1 MIKIIYPISLWF
13 FRSNMERTV
22 EHDNYTCQEI
32 LVLEPL
38 KYKKGNIFGGKVLEK
53 NDLTLPDSKSVS
65 ALLEKDTH
73 C

>member
-1 MIKIIYPISLWF
+1 
-13 FRSNMERTV
+13 MER
-22 EHDNYTCQEI
+22 DNYTCQEI

-53 NDLTLPDSKSVS
+53 KDLTLPDSKSVS